1 MMIPMALL
9 VFPRIATLSLTMA
22 VLPYFGLIIIF
33 GIVAIVCA
41 SCGAYYEMDSQKVFI
56 SAVSSIC
63 APCMIFHD
71 HTYFYYV
78 VNYTGSGLLTILS
91 CILPLLVYYQND
103 LETESKH
110 INQPGIFGN
119 FSDNKVCLFTLS
131 KVSIAS
137 LCLSFNDLDD
147 HKIR

>member
-41 SCGAYYEMDSQKVFI
+41 SCGAYYKMDSQKVFI

-78 VNYTGSGLLTILS
+78 VNYTGSALLTILS
-91 CILPLLVYYQND
+91 SVLPVLVYYKND
-103 LETESKH
+103 LELEPHH
-110 INQPGIFGN
+110 IKRPLIFRNLTKNQ
-119 FSDNKVCLFTLS
+119 
-131 KVSIAS
+131 VS
-137 LCLSFNDLDD
+137 
-147 HKIR
+147 